1 VDFLHQFARPAVPK
15 KDREATLGASGGWF
29 AGHNASGP
37 AIPQGGIHGKMLR
50 IRFATG
56 ILSVRRHPSPLVA
69 SGKIMQAFAAFSV
82 LIVLGAICNQPAA
95 AQARLGPQGVEAEPN
110 REQQWLVPSPDPETA
125 SRAVLFRP
133 KGEGPFRLAVIA
145 HATTQNVLR
154 RAQMPQPEYR
164 ALAAWLVK
172 RGFAVVVPER
182 PGHGATG
189 GKYLE
194 DQGGCDEADY
204 SHSGRATAAA
214 IASALK
220 FLREQSFVRQ
230 DSAVVVG
237 HSAGGWGALAL
248 GAENLK
254 GVADI
259 IVFAPGRG
267 GHANDFPN
275 QVCAPHTL
283 MSAAAEFGK
292 TARVPVT
299 WLVAA
304 NDTYFSPALSR
315 QLADAFRSG
324 GGKADFRLL
333 PAYGGEGHWL
343 AETGGGVKIA
353 APELDR
359 ALKALGRTP
368 DKRR

>member
-1 VDFLHQFARPAVPK
+1 MRAFTAFF
-15 KDREATLGASGGWF
+15 TL
-29 AGHNASGP
+29 
-37 AIPQGGIHGKMLR
+37 L
-50 IRFATG
+50 
-56 ILSVRRHPSPLVA
+56 
-69 SGKIMQAFAAFSV
+69 
-82 LIVLGAICNQPAA
+82 VLGALSLPPAA
-95 AQARLGPQGVEAEPN
+95 AQASFGPQGLEGEPN
-110 REQQWLVPSPDPETA
+110 RAQPWLVPSSDPEVT

-133 KGEGPFRLAVIA
+133 KGEGPFPLAVIA

-164 ALAAWLVK
+164 PLAAWLVA
-172 RGFAVVVPER
+172 RGFAVLVPER
-182 PGHGATG
+182 PGHGLTG

-214 IASALK
+214 ITSAVN
-220 FLREQSFVRQ
+220 FMRGQSFIRQ
-230 DSAVVVG
+230 DGAVVVG

-248 GAENLK
+248 GPENLQ
-254 GVADI
+254 GVSGI

-304 NDTYFSPALSR
+304 NDSYFSPALSR
-315 QLADAFRSG
+315 QLADAFRSS
-324 GGKADFRLL
+324 GGKVDFRVL
-333 PAYGGEGHWL
+333 PAYDGEGHWL
-343 AETGGGVKIA
+343 AETEGGVKIA

-359 ALKALGRTP
+359 ALKAVSPKP
-368 DKRR
+368 DKPSLRAKRSNP